1 MPEVAEGGGVKD
13 LCWRRRK
20 EPWRCKEKD
29 GCRVETLDV
38 PDPIHL
44 IERVVWYPRSVEQ
57 FGDAELFLMGKDRIW
72 WITAE
77 AILAAPLL
85 QPSVVSSIEPVDR
98 SVQLQNHN
106 FLFRVVD
113 YRAMVG
119 ERTVAVRKKPVWFA
133 NGVERAFKE
142 DVI

>member
-1 MPEVAEGGGVKD
+1 
-13 LCWRRRK
+13 
-20 EPWRCKEKD
+20 
-29 GCRVETLDV
+29 
-38 PDPIHL
+38 
-44 IERVVWYPRSVEQ
+44 
-57 FGDAELFLMGKDRIW
+57 MGKDRIW

-133 NGVERAFKE
+133 NGVERAVKPMVADFA
-142 DVI
+142 IPQRSSS